1 MSVSTINDQSLGR
14 LQPVDLRTIWAS
26 EPAGFTPWLA
36 KPENLAVLSETLG
49 LDLELVTVE
58 KEVGS
63 FRADIVCRDIGTEA
77 LVLIEN
83 QLEQTDHDHLG
94 KLLTY
99 AAGLQAVTV
108 VWLAD
113 RFRDEHR
120 ATLDW
125 LNEIT
130 QEDACFFGLEIEL
143 WRIGDSPAAPKFN
156 IVSMPNDWSRSVAQS
171 ARTTDVA
178 EWSKRSILRRE
189 YWTGLLERLNAA
201 GGAVHGNRTPGRR
214 SWMSY
219 SVGRSG
225 FFIDAVI
232 NMRDKFIRVELYIKG
247 EDAEDYLDSLM
258 QKKDEIERELGYE
271 LEWGDQKAAAS
282 RDRRISYYLHNT
294 DPRNKSDW
302 PRQHEWL
309 VEHLNKMH
317 GAFAQRVRDL

>member
-1 MSVSTINDQSLGR
+1 MPTINDQSLGR

-36 KPENLAVLSETLG
+36 KPENLVVLSETLG

-130 QEDACFFGLEIEL
+130 HQDSRFFGLEIEL
-143 WRIGDSPAAPKFN
+143 WKIGDSPAAPKFN

-171 ARTTDVA
+171 ARATDDA
-178 EWSKRSILRRE
+178 ELSELKLMQRE
-189 YWTGLLERLNAA
+189 FWAELHDRLDAV
-201 GGAVHGNRTPGRR
+201 GGPVRGNRKPMPS

-219 SVGRSG
+219 PIGVTG
-225 FFIDAVI
+225 FGLQAA
-232 NMRDKFIRVELYIKG
+232 MHTSEKYIRVSLYISGMDVAEERLAILEQKKG
-247 EDAEDYLDSLM
+247 ETE
-258 QKKDEIERELGYE
+258 QVLGYQ
-271 LEWGDQKAAAS
+271 LEWGDQKPGAS
-282 RDRRISYYLHNT
+282 ERRISYYLHDA
-294 DPRNKSDW
+294 DPKDELDW

-309 VEHLNKMH
+309 TEHLNKMH
-317 GAFAQRVRDL
+317 RAFEQRVGDL

>member
-1 MSVSTINDQSLGR
+1 MPTTNDQSLGR
-14 LQPVDLRTIWAS
+14 LLPVDLRTIWAS

-36 KPENLAVLSETLG
+36 KQENLAVLSETLG

-130 QEDACFFGLEIEL
+130 QEDARFFGLEIEL
-143 WRIGDSPAAPKFN
+143 WRIGDSPAAPKFS

-171 ARTTDVA
+171 ARTTDGT
-178 EWSKRSILRRE
+178 ELSERSILRRE
-189 YWTGLLERLNAA
+189 YWTGLHERLNAA
-201 GGAVHGNRTPGRR
+201 GEAVHGNRTPGRR
-214 SWMSY
+214 SWMAY

-225 FFIDAVI
+225 FSIVAAI

-247 EDAEDYLDSLM
+247 EDAEEYLDSLYAE
-258 QKKDEIERELGYE
+258 KDEIERELGYE
-271 LEWGDQKAAAS
+271 LEWGDQQPSS
-282 RDRRISYYLHNT
+282 RDCRVSNYLRNT

-302 PRQHEWL
+302 ARQHEWL

-317 GAFAQRVRDL
+317 QAFTQRVRDL

>member
-1 MSVSTINDQSLGR
+1 MSNMNNQTLGR
-14 LQPVDLRTIWAS
+14 LQHVDLRTIWTS

-36 KPENLAVLSETLG
+36 EPENLAVLSETLR

-63 FRADIVCRDIGTEA
+63 FRADIVCRDTGTEA

-99 AAGLQAVTV
+99 AAGLQAVNV

-130 QEDACFFGLEIEL
+130 HQESRFFGLEIEL
-143 WRIGDSPAAPKFN
+143 WKIGDSPAAPKFN
-156 IVSMPNDWSRSVAQS
+156 IVSMPNDWSRFVARS
-171 ARTTDVA
+171 ARAPDDA
-178 EWSKRSILRRE
+178 ELSELSLMRRE
-189 YWTGLLERLNAA
+189 YWAELHDKLNAA
-201 GGAVHGNRTPGRR
+201 GGVVHGNRTPGSR
-214 SWMSY
+214 SWMTY
-219 SVGRSG
+219 GAGRSG
-225 FFIDAVI
+225 FALCAVM
-232 NMRDKFIRVELYIKG
+232 NTRDKFIRAELYIRG
-247 EDAEDYLDSLM
+247 EDASEYHDLLE
-258 QKKDEIERELGYE
+258 KEKDKIEQELGYG
-271 LEWGDQKAAAS
+271 LKWGDQQPTS
-282 RDRRISYYLHNT
+282 RDCRISYYLHDT
-294 DPRNKSDW
+294 DPRDKSDW

-317 GAFAQRVRDL
+317 QAFAQRVRDL